1 MQARPSGSSSSSTRA
16 KGPKPVTRDLTG
28 AYVQHRRDRQTV
40 HLHSA
45 GGPGYGHL
53 PATDPLLNAQGGS
66 SPSGNEPRFDRKE
79 LPPQWVDSAEEAKE
93 TLKAAR
99 RKLGELQKAQQRRL
113 LKVFSHDERGDPEV
127 EAISKKI
134 SQLLRECE
142 KSIFE
147 VKTRDLPRHSGA
159 DAATDA
165 AFRDNVQRGLA
176 LELTEVSKEVREAQ
190 RSYLQEIQR
199 RAGGGDTGSAA
210 AGSDLEAGK
219 VGGLQAQEVVEVEEL
234 ERLAASRSDEIC
246 QVASAISDLHSMM
259 KDLSAIVID
268 QGTALDRIDYNMET
282 VFTKGEEAA
291 QQLQQAVQH
300 KRKTTNRAHRAL
312 LLLLVLNLISLTVY
326 TVKLKARFGW
336 TFTVVWLCF
345 LGSLVL
351 GTYIVVAWK
360 CPSYRPGFSSE
371 SASMV
376 AQDWK
381 DCRSGASTRF
391 TGLKLMAA
399 ARFGGMPM
407 R

>member
-1 MQARPSGSSSSSTRA
+1 MTP
-16 KGPKPVTRDLTG
+16 
-28 AYVQHRRDRQTV
+28 
-40 HLHSA
+40 LHSA
-45 GGPGYGHL
+45 GGPGYGHI
-53 PATDPLLNAQGGS
+53 PAADPLLNDKGVPRPATGGE
-66 SPSGNEPRFDRKE
+66 EPRFDRKE
-79 LPPQWVDSAEEAKE
+79 LPPQWVDSAEEARE

-99 RKLGELQKAQQRRL
+99 RKLAELQKAQQRRL
-113 LKVFSHDERGDPEV
+113 LKVFSQDERSDPEV

-147 VKTRDLPRHSGA
+147 VKTRDLKLQPGS

-176 LELTEVSKEVREAQ
+176 LELQEVSKEVREAQ

-199 RAGGGDTGSAA
+199 RAGGGDSTAAGSAA
-210 AGSDLEAGK
+210 AGSDLEAGR

-246 QVASAISDLHSMM
+246 QVASAISDLHAMM

-268 QGTALDRIDYNMET
+268 QGTVLDRIDYNMET

-291 QQLQQAVQH
+291 QQLQKAVQH

-312 LLLLVLNLISLTVY
+312 LVLLLLNLISLTVY
-326 TVKLKARFGW
+326 SVKLKQKFGW
-336 TFTVVWLCF
+336 TFTFVWLCF
-345 LGSLVL
+345 LASLVI
-351 GTYIVVAWK
+351 GAYVFVAWK
-360 CPSYRPGFSSE
+360 CPAYRPGLSTE
-371 SASMV
+371 SAGMV

-381 DCRSGASTRF
+381 DCKSSFNTRF
-391 TGLKLMAA
+391 TAMRLFAA
-399 ARFGGMPM
+399 ARFGGGMGM